1 MGNDVD
7 RENESY
13 PMCAC
18 HLCLLLLYSVLVLSV
33 YVLSLS
39 LSLCVCGRVC
49 FVLFISLVASTSFPW
64 LCCFMRGATHH
75 DRLLFVASS
84 CLGAH
89 GLSD

>member
-13 PMCAC
+13 PMYTC
-18 HLCLLLLYSVLVLSV
+18 HLCLLLLYSVFVLSV
-33 YVLSLS
+33 YVLS

-64 LCCFMRGATHH
+64 LCSFMRGAAHR

-89 GLSD
+89 GLSE